1 MDQVRK
7 IVGQDA
13 ILPEVRRL
21 GEVLVANR
29 SAELTQITAALEI
42 QVKRYKQG
50 RLTRLGEIL
59 IEEGICTLEQV
70 IDAIGVTDGA
80 VDSAFFFVLR
90 GKITEKEMKATVQ
103 EWKAQTKRESLF
115 DILVNKGFLNK
126 EDLYESSFVSCAGRC
141 TACGAGP
148 CQRAED
154 RPSPGADAIS
164 GSRIPVGGLA

>member
-1 MDQVRK
+1 
-7 IVGQDA
+7 
-13 ILPEVRRL
+13 
-21 GEVLVANR
+21 
-29 SAELTQITAALEI
+29 
-42 QVKRYKQG
+42 
-50 RLTRLGEIL
+50 LGEIL

-115 DILVNKGFLNK
+115 DILVNKGCLNK

-141 TACGAGP
+141 TTCGAGP
-148 CQRAED
+148 CRRAED

-164 GSRIPVGGLA
+164 GGRIPVGGLA